1 MFDPVRVCHILNE
14 EAVDYIVIGGVA
26 AAAHGS
32 ALTTRDIGVMPS
44 PGLENLERLAS
55 ALTRINARIRTESGP
70 VPVRLDGR
78 FLQGIA
84 QVLNL
89 TTDCG
94 DVDVVFDAEGIE
106 GGFPAWNRGAVR
118 LEVGDGVTIHVASLD
133 DVITSKRAADRPKD
147 RAALPYLESL
157 RDEAGH

>member
-1 MFDPVRVCHILNE
+1 MFDPVRVCQILNE

-32 ALTTRDIGVMPS
+32 SLTTRDIDVMPS
-44 PGLENLERLAS
+44 PGLANLERLAR
-55 ALTRINARIRTESGP
+55 ALTRINARIRTEGDP

-78 FLQGIA
+78 FLQGVA

>member
-1 MFDPVRVCHILNE
+1 MFDPVRVCQILND

-32 ALTTRDIGVMPS
+32 SLTTRDIDVMPS
-44 PGLENLERLAS
+44 TEFENLERLAS
-55 ALTRINARIRTESGP
+55 ALTRIHARIRTESDP
-70 VPVRLDGR
+70 VPVRLDGL
-78 FLQGIA
+78 FLQGISR
-84 QVLNL
+84 VLNL

-94 DVDVVFDAEGIE
+94 DVDVVFDTEGID

-118 LEVGDGVTIHVASLD
+118 LEIGDGVTIHVASLD
-133 DVITSKRAADRPKD
+133 DVITSKRATDRPKD

>member
-1 MFDPVRVCHILNE
+1 
-14 EAVDYIVIGGVA
+14 
-26 AAAHGS
+26 
-32 ALTTRDIGVMPS
+32 MPS
-44 PGLENLERLAS
+44 LGLENLERLAR
-55 ALTRINARIRTESGP
+55 ALTRINARIRTEGDP

-78 FLQGIA
+78 FPQGIA
-84 QVLNL
+84 RVLHL

-106 GGFPAWNRGAVR
+106 GGFPAWNSGAVR
-118 LEVGDGVTIHVASLD
+118 LDIGDGVTIHVASLD
-133 DVITSKRAADRPKD
+133 DLITSKRAADRPKD